1 MEMMDQEH
9 HEEEEAQQRVFL
21 IEYPHGRCF
30 VDDQTC
36 LNYSCIQSIWNR
48 KENKE
53 FSFENT
59 ECNQSLKK

>member
-1 MEMMDQEH
+1 MEMMDKEH

-21 IEYPHGRCF
+21 NEYPHGRYF

-36 LNYSCIQSIWNR
+36 LNYSCIQSFWKR
-48 KENKE
+48 KENKA
-53 FSFENT
+53 FCFENT